1 MFLYW
6 VVILDQD
13 QLFLFF
19 LVDYIYSMVVYYYFV
34 YKIKNLIY
42 VIIKQVIFLCNMFGM
57 VNNVFEIKLL
67 YSCNLVYLRRILE
80 DLKLV

>member
-19 LVDYIYSMVVYYYFV
+19 LVDYIYSMVVYYYFL

>member
-19 LVDYIYSMVVYYYFV
+19 LVDYIYSMVVYYYFL

-67 YSCNLVYLRRILE
+67 YSCNLVYLRCILE